1 MAITLPDTGVNVDQ
15 LRDIL
20 QSLSEAGHGNLP
32 VHALAEG
39 LTGPVRS
46 ADVVPGWN
54 PTVGTVTLLSVDADA
69 APELLAIAREV
80 DRMFTSKGWLDT
92 GYDPESRLLVMAR
105 KAVVKYG
112 A

>member
-1 MAITLPDTGVNVDQ
+1 MSFLKCWGLVLLTVDQ

-54 PTVGTVTLLSVDADA
+54 PAVGTVTLLRV
-69 APELLAIAREV
+69 IMTV
-80 DRMFTSKGWLDT
+80 G
-92 GYDPESRLLVMAR
+92 V
-105 KAVVKYG
+105 
-112 A
+112 